1 MEGTDPENRLVEPGK
16 ENNEDDREASRSVGR
31 RMPASGRT
39 MEDYCLNR

>member
-1 MEGTDPENRLVEPGK
+1 MVEPGK
-16 ENNEDDREASRSVGR
+16 ENNEDDNNEDDREASRSVGR